1 MLEIKLSLG
10 RFIWII
16 KASAWARTGSEFLFL
31 WMTGID
37 LTGGELMALFL
48 HSSDIS
54 RLPEHRLWG
63 RGSDGLKWPRRQATG
78 KNELQLGWQLLKML
92 MNVSTW
98 RPATHS
104 VLCATRAEPLAAM
117 LSYQQGSSRNYSSH
131 FFFSSPL
138 LLSILSK
145 LPPKK
150 KLESQ
155 ISVVFLVTWGSQS
168 TFLAGLK
175 RNVRT
180 AKPSMLL
187 HIILFFFN
195 T

>member
-1 MLEIKLSLG
+1 MFKVKLSLG

-54 RLPEHRLWG
+54 RLPEQRLWG
-63 RGSDGLKWPRRQATG
+63 WGSDGLKWPRRQATG

-98 RPATHS
+98 RPATHF

-117 LSYQQGSSRNYSSH
+117 LSDQQGSSRNYSS
-131 FFFSSPL
+131 L
-138 LLSILSK
+138 LISCLILLYFYQSWVNFRQ
-145 LPPKK
+145 KK
-150 KLESQ
+150 
-155 ISVVFLVTWGSQS
+155 T
-168 TFLAGLK
+168 
-175 RNVRT
+175 VRT
-180 AKPSMLL
+180 LDQCN
-187 HIILFFFN
+187 LFGDLRKSEHLSWWVKEKC
-195 T
+195 